1 MSFNKRLNALS
12 TPAKLL
18 LMLSAALLPIG
29 GALIASSVTGMRDA
43 AQAMHDNSKHEA
55 ALVADALSGLVA
67 RNALALRLAA
77 NDALKEGPAGACDE
91 ARRTLAIAPA
101 VARSFELEDGMG
113 TPICTV
119 GPFTDL
125 DRPPL
130 TAPGD
135 IKLWIAADGQSA
147 LLRTGVVGGSAT
159 TRLTL
164 DELRHT
170 AASASAEVKSV
181 SIDDD
186 RLSMAVLD
194 QRGGDTSTRLIHQRL
209 PIGNGNLVATV
220 ETRLK
225 SITTLGRLM
234 MLLPVL
240 MWVLAAL
247 ISWWIVHRLL
257 IQPLRRLQRQVS
269 EFEPG
274 RDHAL
279 TFPDSLGH
287 ATEIR
292 ELGLAFTRAVERIDQ
307 SERQMAQ
314 ALDGQRRLVREV
326 HHRVKNNLQVVA
338 SLLSIHGRSAEEPEA
353 KAAYAAIG
361 RRVDALSVVHR
372 NHFAELEENQG
383 IALRPMLTELSSG
396 LRASSPEGSRPT
408 AIELDL
414 DNASTTQDVAVAVA
428 FLITEVV
435 EYAMLRETDQP
446 VDILLKRTSELTA
459 RLTMSSPALLDG
471 DGESP
476 ARRQFERIVE
486 GLARQLR
493 SPLER
498 KLGSYSVDL
507 PIFPAVEHRRVPRP
521 AKK

>member
-1 MSFNKRLNALS
+1 MSVNSRFNALP

-29 GALIASSVTGMRDA
+29 GALVASSVTAMGDA
-43 AQAMHDNSKHEA
+43 AEAMHDNSEHEA
-55 ALVADALSGLVA
+55 AVVADALSGLVA

-77 NDALKEGPAGACDE
+77 NDALKDGTAGACDE

-101 VARSFELEDGMG
+101 VARSFELEDEMG
-113 TPICTV
+113 APICIAGSFAT
-119 GPFTDL
+119 L

-135 IKLWIAADGQSA
+135 IKLWVAADGQSA

-159 TRLTL
+159 TQLTL

-170 AASASAEVKSV
+170 AAAASDQIQYVR
-181 SIDDD
+181 IDDD
-186 RLSMAVLD
+186 RLSIVVLD
-194 QRGGDTSTRLIHQRL
+194 QGRDATSERLSRQRL
-209 PIGNGNLVATV
+209 PIGNGNLVATID
-220 ETRLK
+220 TRLQ
-225 SITTLGRLM
+225 SITTIGRLM
-234 MLLPVL
+234 LLLPVL
-240 MWVLAAL
+240 MWALAAL
-247 ISWWIVHRLL
+247 ISWWLVHRLL
-257 IQPLRRLQRQVS
+257 IRPLRRLQRQVS
-269 EFEPG
+269 EYEPG
-274 RDHAL
+274 RDHTL
-279 TFPDSLGH
+279 NLPDSFGP

-292 ELGLAFTRAVERIDQ
+292 ELGQAFARAVDRIDQ
-307 SERQMAQ
+307 SERQMAE

-338 SLLSIHGRSAEEPEA
+338 SLLSIHGRNAEEPEA

-372 NHFAELEENQG
+372 NHFAELEDNQG
-383 IALRPMLTELSSG
+383 IALRPMLTELATG
-396 LRASSPEGSRPT
+396 LRASAPEDGRPP

-414 DNASTTQDVAVAVA
+414 DNGSTTQDVAVAVA

-446 VDILLKRTSELTA
+446 VDILLNRTSELTA
-459 RLTMSSPALLDG
+459 RLTMSSPALLAAD
-471 DGESP
+471 DQNP

-507 PIFPAVEHRRVPRP
+507 PIFPAPDRRLNPRP
-521 AKK
+521 GKK

>member
-1 MSFNKRLNALS
+1 MNLNSRFQRLP

-18 LMLSAALLPIG
+18 LLLSAALLPIG
-29 GALIASSVTGMRDA
+29 GALIASSVIGLRDA
-43 AQAMHDNSKHEA
+43 AQAMRDNSDHEA
-55 ALVADALSGLVA
+55 ELVADALSGLVA

-77 NDALKEGPAGACDE
+77 NAAMKDGSAGACDE

-113 TPICTV
+113 APLCAV
-119 GPFTDL
+119 GDFADL

-135 IKLWIAADGQSA
+135 IKLWVAADGQSA

-170 AASASAEVKSV
+170 AAAASGEVAYV
-181 SIDDD
+181 RIDDD
-186 RLSMAVLD
+186 RLNMAVLD
-194 QRGGDTSTRLIHQRL
+194 RRGEISADRLRHQRL
-209 PIGNGNLVATV
+209 PIGNGNLVATID
-220 ETRLK
+220 TRLQ
-225 SITTLGRLM
+225 SFTTLGRLM
-234 MLLPVL
+234 ILLPVL
-240 MWVLAAL
+240 MWVLAAV
-247 ISWWIVHRLL
+247 ISWWLVHRLL
-257 IQPLRRLQRQVS
+257 ISPLRRLQRQIS
-269 EFEPG
+269 EFQPG
-274 RDHAL
+274 RDVAL
-279 TFPDSLGH
+279 SLPESLGP

-292 ELGLAFTRAVERIDQ
+292 ELGQAFTRAVERIDQ
-307 SERQMAQ
+307 SERQMAE
-314 ALDGQRRLVREV
+314 ALEGQRRLVREV

-338 SLLSIHGRSAEEPEA
+338 SLLSIHGRNAEEPEA

-396 LRASSPEGSRPT
+396 LRATTPEGNRPI
-408 AIELDL
+408 ALELELD
-414 DNASTTQDVAVAVA
+414 NGSTTQDVAVAVA
-428 FLITEVV
+428 FLVTEVV
-435 EYAMLRETDQP
+435 EHAMLRAADQP
-446 VDILLKRTSELTA
+446 VDIMLKRTSELTA
-459 RLTMSSPALLDG
+459 RLTMASPALLAQDG
-471 DGESP
+471 DNP
-476 ARRQFERIVE
+476 ARHQFERIVE

-498 KLGSYSVDL
+498 KLGSYSVNL
-507 PIFPAVEHRRVPRP
+507 PIFPAPDRRATRREG
-521 AKK
+521 KK